1 MTRVKILT
9 KHRVVIVLVYK
20 ILLQFDGLKLKNDK
34 IVGFATAH
42 SRTDDYV
49 TCLSYHTGL
58 MSI

>member
-49 TCLSYHTGL
+49 TFLIYHTGL